1 MFRLL
6 RLILLIVVIA
16 VAVFAVTGYKIN
28 GKTIQDYYH
37 SLSENKEVK
46 EGMKD
51 LRVLVGEAIKAVGEE
66 MSDTISDEDREK
78 MEDLVKKELEE
89 GKKVKK

>member
-1 MFRLL
+1 
-6 RLILLIVVIA
+6 
-16 VAVFAVTGYKIN
+16 
-28 GKTIQDYYH
+28 
-37 SLSENKEVK
+37 
-46 EGMKD
+46 
-51 LRVLVGEAIKAVGEE
+51 LVGEAMKAVGEE